1 MNAATTAADLADVRH
16 RRSAQARYD
25 AAGVKVANA
34 RVTVVWNGRVHDDVA
49 VDGPTGA
56 GDPESASARA
66 IRLQDHGDKVRFRDV
81 WVEPLS

>member
-1 MNAATTAADLADVRH
+1 M
-16 RRSAQARYD
+16 
-25 AAGVKVANA
+25 
-34 RVTVVWNGRVHDDVA
+34 A

-56 GDPESASARA
+56 GDPESAAAGA